1 MSVNI
6 ELMRLEE
13 NKKNVVVAYL
23 LWWFLGLFGAHRF
36 YLSKSN
42 GATMLIISILSFLT
56 MVIVVGYIGLL
67 AMLIWWVFDAISLH
81 KWVTTYNLELI
92 NNYEKAT
99 MSGNN

>member
-6 ELMRLEE
+6 EQMRLEE
-13 NKKNVVVAYL
+13 KKKSAVIAYIM
-23 LWWFLGLFGAHRF
+23 WWFLGLFGAHRF
-36 YLSKSN
+36 YMGKSN

-56 MVIVVGYIGLL
+56 MIIVVGYIGLL
-67 AMLIWWVFDAISLH
+67 AMLVWWVLDAISLH

-99 MSGNN
+99 VSANN